1 VTPKQQAINL
11 YNGNAVRY
19 VGERH
24 LIRRLPQGRT
34 IETPAC
40 CLWGFPIQ
48 LTPRLLK
55 HGTVTIHHEPDPDCW
70 MVWLCTGDLES
81 VLHLIPYPLPYVAF
95 ARDNR
100 LRGYSFEKL
109 TRKLMKSL
117 PPIQWHR
124 HPEQQHQFGGGGG
137 GGGPSKTAKENEKLN
152 NQLLKQQLA
161 AMGKEQ
167 PEMPAFIPPPAPKYA
182 PPPSQTSQ
190 DAEAAAQEFRRASK
204 MRRGFARS
212 KLGAGDTGRPSTS
225 TPSTP
230 APVATAQGAKSTLG

>member
-1 VTPKQQAINL
+1 MTPKQQAIDL

-24 LIRRLPQGRT
+24 LIRSLPQGRT
-34 IETPAC
+34 IETPQC
-40 CLWGFPIQ
+40 CLWGFPIR

-137 GGGPSKTAKENEKLN
+137 GGPSKTAKENEKLN

-167 PEMPAFIPPPAPKYA
+167 PEMPAFIPPPTPKYA

>member
-1 VTPKQQAINL
+1 MTAKQQALNL
-11 YNGNAVRY
+11 YSGNAVRY

-24 LIRRLPQGRT
+24 AIRRLPQGKV
-34 IETPAC
+34 IETPQC
-40 CLWGFPIQ
+40 CLWGLPIR
-48 LTPRLLK
+48 LTPRTLK
-55 HGTVTIHHEPDPDCW
+55 HGTVTIHHEPEPNCW

-81 VLHLIPYPLPYVAF
+81 VLHLIPYPLPYIAF

-109 TRKLMKSL
+109 TRKLMKNSAL
-117 PPIQWHR
+117 PAWHTQ
-124 HPEQQHQFGGGGG
+124 PEQQHQFGGGG

-167 PEMPAFIPPPAPKYA
+167 PEMPMFVPPLAPKYA

-190 DAEAAAQEFRRASK
+190 DAEAAAQEFRRSAR
-204 MRRGFARS
+204 MRRGFAKS
-212 KLGAGDTGRPSTS
+212 KLGAGDTGRSS
-225 TPSTP
+225 ATPSSVAP
-230 APVATAQGAKSTLG
+230 AATAQGSKSTLG

>member
-1 VTPKQQAINL
+1 VTPKQQAIDL

-34 IETPAC
+34 IETPQC
-40 CLWGFPIQ
+40 CLWGFPIR

-81 VLHLIPYPLPYVAF
+81 VLHLIPYPLPYIAF

-100 LRGYSFEKL
+100 LRGYSFERL

-124 HPEQQHQFGGGGG
+124 HPEQQHQFGGGG